1 MEKSKINKVYMYG
14 ITLFIILISILIRI
28 SYMPTISNDYTEFLS
43 KWFDLIKENN
53 GIFALKMNFGDYN
66 MPYVQII
73 ALLTYLPI
81 NSLYSIKVVSIIF
94 DYIGSI
100 GVGLLIYEITKDKN
114 KAIIGFFITIMLP
127 TIILNSSAW
136 AQCDFLY
143 VTFIIFSLLF
153 LLKDKYILSFA
164 FLGVS
169 FAFKLQ
175 TIFVLPMYFLYYASD
190 RKFPFYY
197 FFIIPLVDIVLCLPS
212 IIVGKPLYDLLSV
225 YINQTGE
232 YSEYISLNFPGIYP
246 VFFKTIG
253 TWVEMPNKVV
263 KYLGILI
270 PCIIYFIF
278 AIIVFLKKIK
288 FSKESIIKLA
298 VWSIIFSTYLLPQM
312 HDRYMFAADV
322 ISIAVFVIDS
332 KKWYLPVIVNM
343 ASLYTYMSF
352 LFGIRTINIRI
363 VSILLGI
370 VLVYYTFS
378 IFKELNEN
386 NKSIKV
392 EKKDDI

>member
-1 MEKSKINKVYMYG
+1 MNKVYMYG
-14 ITLFIILISILIRI
+14 ITFFIVIVSILVRI
-28 SYMPTISNDYTEFLS
+28 SFMPKISDDYAEFLS

-53 GIFALKMNFGDYN
+53 GIFALKLDLGDYN
-66 MPYVQII
+66 MPYVQIL

-81 NSLYSIKVVSIIF
+81 DSLYSIKIVSIIF

-100 GVGLLIYEITKDKN
+100 GIGLLIYEITKDKN

-127 TIILNSSAW
+127 TVILNSSAW

-153 LLKDKYILSFA
+153 LLKDKYKLSFA
-164 FLGVS
+164 FLGIA

-175 TIFVLPMYFLYYASD
+175 TICVLPIYILYYVSD
-190 RKFPFYY
+190 RKFPIYY
-197 FFIIPLVDIVLCLPS
+197 FLIIPLVDIILCLPS
-212 IIVGKPLYDLLSV
+212 ILIGKPLYDLFSV
-225 YINQTGE
+225 YINQAGE

-246 VFFKTIG
+246 IIFQTTG

-263 KYLGILI
+263 KYLGIII
-270 PCIIYFIF
+270 PGIIYFVF

-288 FSKESIIKLA
+288 FSKENIIKFS
-298 VWSIIFSTYLLPQM
+298 VWSILFSTYFLPQM
-312 HDRYMFAADV
+312 HDRYMFCAEV
-322 ISIAVFVIDS
+322 ISVVVFIID
-332 KKWYLPVIVNM
+332 KRKWYLPMVVNM

-352 LFGIRTINIRI
+352 LYGIQPINIRM

-370 VLVYYTFS
+370 VLIYYTVS
-378 IFKELNEN
+378 IFKELISN
-386 NKSIKV
+386 NKLFKT
-392 EKKDDI
+392 EK

>member
-1 MEKSKINKVYMYG
+1 MKKSKINKVYMYG
-14 ITLFIILISILIRI
+14 ITLFIILVSILIRI
-28 SYMPTISNDYTEFLS
+28 SYMPIISNDYTEFLS

-153 LLKDKYILSFA
+153 LLKDKYKLSFA
-164 FLGVS
+164 FLGIA

-175 TIFVLPMYFLYYASD
+175 TIFVLPMYFLYYVSD
-190 RKFPFYY
+190 RKFPIYY
-197 FFIIPLVDIVLCLPS
+197 FLIIPLVDIVLCLPS
-212 IIVGKPLYDLLSV
+212 IIIGKSIYDLLFV

-246 VFFKTIG
+246 IIFQTTG

-288 FSKESIIKLA
+288 FSKETIIKFS

-322 ISIAVFVIDS
+322 ISIAVFEIDAE
-332 KKWYLPVIVNM
+332 KWYLPVIVNM

>member
-1 MEKSKINKVYMYG
+1 MNKVYMYG
-14 ITLFIILISILIRI
+14 ITFFIVIVSILVRI
-28 SYMPTISNDYTEFLS
+28 SFMPKISDDYAEFLS
-43 KWFDLIKENN
+43 KWFNLIKENN
-53 GIFALKMNFGDYN
+53 GIFALKLDLGDYN
-66 MPYVQII
+66 MPYVQIL

-81 NSLYSIKVVSIIF
+81 DSLYSIKIVSIIF

-100 GVGLLIYEITKDKN
+100 GIGLLIYEITKDKN

-127 TIILNSSAW
+127 TVILNSSAW

-153 LLKDKYILSFA
+153 LLKDKYKLSFA
-164 FLGVS
+164 FLGIA

-175 TIFVLPMYFLYYASD
+175 TIFVLPMYFLYYVSD
-190 RKFPFYY
+190 RKFPIYY
-197 FFIIPLVDIVLCLPS
+197 FLIIPLVDIVLCLPS
-212 IIVGKPLYDLLSV
+212 IIVGKPLYDLFSV

-246 VFFKTIG
+246 VIFKTIG

-263 KYLGILI
+263 KYLGIII

-288 FSKESIIKLA
+288 FSTENIIKFA

-332 KKWYLPVIVNM
+332 KKWYLPLVVNM

-352 LFGIRTINIRI
+352 LFGIQIINIRI
-363 VSILLGI
+363 VSIILGI
-370 VLVYYTFS
+370 VLIYYSIS
-378 IFKELNEN
+378 IFKELLDN

-392 EKKDDI
+392 EN